1 MTAVT
6 VKELKEILATTKAP
20 RKLCDPVTELPLW
33 DEDLMTKVKN
43 AKNKEELKSVDAE
56 IRKCMVILIICFL
69 ILVEIP
75 TDIPIRIIE
84 GFRCHL
90 LS

>member
-33 DEDLMTKVKN
+33 DEELMAKVKN

-56 IRKCMVILIICFL
+56 IRKCMVILIFSKIIL
-69 ILVEIP
+69 IKIP
-75 TDIPIRIIE
+75 TDIPIGIIE
-84 GFRCHL
+84 EFCCHL
-90 LS
+90 VS

>member
-33 DEDLMTKVKN
+33 DEELMAKVKN

-56 IRKCMVILIICFL
+56 IRKCMVILIIYFL
-69 ILVEIP
+69 
-75 TDIPIRIIE
+75 
-84 GFRCHL
+84 
-90 LS
+90 